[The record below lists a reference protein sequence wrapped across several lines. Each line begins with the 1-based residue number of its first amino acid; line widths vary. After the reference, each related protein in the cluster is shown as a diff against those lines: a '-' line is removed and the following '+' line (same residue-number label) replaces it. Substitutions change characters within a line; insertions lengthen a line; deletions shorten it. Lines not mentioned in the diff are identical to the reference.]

1 MFKKTEHNDF
11 NWRGYSSFAVTLKT
25 FSILILN
32 LICTHLNGGSFTD
45 ITASI
50 FSQQVNSCLKT
61 KLTFSVC
68 QWSRNSNK
76 FLNYFILTVCQNHV
90 SGNSVLVFAVV
101 FCSKNEGFSSLLFC
115 KCAFNWVFTFGG
127 FLKLLGCERTMAPHI
142 PFFCRVLLWWRFDGQ
157 EKMFRAGKK

>member
-61 KLTFSVC
+61 KLTFSIC

-76 FLNYFILTVCQNHV
+76 FLNYFILTVCHNHV
-90 SGNSVLVFAVV
+90 SGNSVLVFVVV
-101 FCSKNEGFSSLLFC
+101 FCSKTEGFSSLLFF
-115 KCAFNWVFTFGG
+115 KCAFNWY
-127 FLKLLGCERTMAPHI
+127 LLLGIFWYLAACDNSVNFLNPFSCRSLSRWSFGSRKEVSRT
-142 PFFCRVLLWWRFDGQ
+142 
-157 EKMFRAGKK
+157 GKK